1 MIQISDLVRLQETD
15 TALDSRRASL
25 EDAESRLGESE
36 EVESERLRV
45 QGLRESLRA
54 ARSSQRDIEAEADAL
69 RAKIA
74 PEEEKLYSGAIKN
87 PRELSDLQDEVDQ
100 LKRHLAQVEDRNIEA
115 MSGVEQAE
123 AELNA
128 AEQHLAALEAEWQAE
143 QRALTEK
150 INRLRA
156 EIASYEEQRAERSSY
171 VDDETLRR
179 YEHIRRAHQG
189 RGVAQLDRNLCT
201 GCRISL
207 PVSIVN
213 RARSGSTI
221 VQCPNCERILYS

>member
-25 EDAESRLGESE
+25 EDAESRLRESE

-45 QGLRESLRA
+45 QELREALRA
-54 ARSSQRDIEAEADAL
+54 ARSRQRDIEAEADAL

-87 PRELSDLQDEVDQ
+87 PRELSDLQHEIDQ
-100 LKRHLAQVEDRNIEA
+100 LKRHLAQVEDRNLEA
-115 MSGVEQAE
+115 MSVVEQAE
-123 AELNA
+123 AELSA

-150 INRLRA
+150 IDRLRE
-156 EIASYEEQRAERSSY
+156 EIAAYEEERAERSAY
-171 VDDETLRR
+171 VDNETLQR

-189 RGVAQLDRNLCT
+189 RGVARLDRNLCT

-221 VQCPNCERILYS
+221 VQCPNCERILYP

>member
-1 MIQISDLVRLQETD
+1 MIQIADLVRLQETD

-25 EDAESRLGESE
+25 DDAESRLGESE

-45 QGLRESLRA
+45 QELRESLRA
-54 ARSSQRDIEAEADAL
+54 ARSSQRDLEAEADAL

-87 PRELSDLQDEVDQ
+87 PRELSDLQNEIDQ
-100 LKRHLAQVEDRNIEA
+100 IKRHLAQVEDRNIEA

-123 AELNA
+123 AELHA

-143 QRALTEK
+143 QQALTEK

>member
-25 EDAESRLGESE
+25 DDAESRLGESE

-45 QGLRESLRA
+45 QELREALRA
-54 ARSSQRDIEAEADAL
+54 ARARQRDIEAEAEAL

-74 PEEEKLYSGAIKN
+74 PEEEKLYSGAIRN
-87 PRELSDLQDEVDQ
+87 PRELSDLQSEIDQ
-100 LKRHLAQVEDRNIEA
+100 LKRHLAQVEDRDIEA
-115 MSGVEQAE
+115 MSSVEQAE
-123 AELNA
+123 SELHA

-143 QRALTEK
+143 QRTLIEK
-150 INRLRA
+150 IERLRA
-156 EIASYEEQRAERSSY
+156 EIASYEAQRAERSSY

>member
-25 EDAESRLGESE
+25 EDAESRLRESE

-45 QGLRESLRA
+45 QELREALRA
-54 ARSSQRDIEAEADAL
+54 ARSRQRDIEAEADAL

-87 PRELSDLQDEVDQ
+87 PRELSDLQHEIDQ
-100 LKRHLAQVEDRNIEA
+100 LKRHLAQVEDRNLEA
-115 MSGVEQAE
+115 MSVVEQAE
-123 AELNA
+123 AELSA

-150 INRLRA
+150 IDRLRE
-156 EIASYEEQRAERSSY
+156 EIAAYEEERAERSAY
-171 VDDETLRR
+171 VDDETLQR

-189 RGVAQLDRNLCT
+189 RGVARLDRNLCT

-213 RARSGSTI
+213 RARSGSMI
-221 VQCPNCERILYS
+221 VQCPNCERILYP